1 MLKRI
6 IDKLGIKNVDT
17 RKKFK
22 RNNSSVNPLYNPRK
36 NPPPL
41 IENALRENNFS
52 NVGTRTRSPHTG
64 PSIPNAPSQA
74 KNVYKQELDLVIK
87 DERKLTQELNLILT
101 SIYKPDID
109 EKAFREKKFKEK
121 AMRKGASYTIEQYKA
136 EVNKKLKEEKQNLDT
151 LLDNLLD
158 DDYPNNKKEI
168 DDMCLTIL
176 SIYNNILDPYGEKNK
191 NNNAIPL
198 NIFTSNSY
206 DNSFDKNNNNLTP
219 FFIYRYIDV
228 TPVREDTGFLQVV
241 KRFRENINIYR
252 KNSPREII
260 KEFNEIIKYIKKI
273 NPYYIDTDDDIVK
286 NKTKTDTI
294 LYILQ
299 GVTADIDFIYK
310 YLNITR
316 PDDYLSITDKE
327 NINNKAVEIYNV
339 LLDYDINGENIEKF
353 NELLNYI
360 KNLIASKKLNITSKN
375 RMIQDIINSDISIK
389 KKNNQD
395 ISVKEKYNQ
404 YMTTLNGFTNEK
416 IEIIKENEKIDKN
429 IYDNKKEK
437 EKIDKKIYKDKK
449 QKQELFKNLFKIDES
464 IKNNMLKKDKNNTK
478 MIEIDKKIDRMQK
491 ENDEFIEYVI
501 THIKQKADKKIK
513 SIQNDITKYKRIVDS
528 LVEENTIKDEQIS
541 IYKSKLNH
549 IRHTNT
555 QPLKNVATI
564 ATTILGKLTKKI
576 PSPNS
581 TITTP
586 NNESKSK
593 HYYSSM
599 IRALKLQK
607 EGSQIYFNDNLK
619 KYINSSFNL
628 YCYCHIYGFRKAI
641 NKLLGESY
649 VLLEEVLYEIISD
662 CKTEGYGEIKEQYD
676 ECKKAINYID
686 KEIEDKQQRIK
697 KLSIDKSG
705 KGILSIFSN
714 SKQTQVMIDK
724 LRAEIDTRELEKNEK
739 IRKLQKI
746 AEMGN
751 CIDTLP
757 TNSPFKPMYITYKNN
772 AIIYEELMKII
783 NKVPYA
789 IIDSLEW
796 NGFFSSIDN
805 YTHQYYS
812 RASNSMSKTYKDD
825 LDGYGD
831 DGDDFSKLLLFVEQY
846 DDTYKPRNLIIHY
859 IHSMI
864 ISNNTNI
871 CTSEGLIPLY
881 NMQLTKGMK
890 DASEVR
896 RIKNVVTTI
905 KREGQ
910 ENYGGSRKRNKNTK
924 KYKHKKNKTKK
935 RL

>member
-6 IDKLGIKNVDT
+6 IDKLGIKNVGT
-17 RKKFK
+17 SKKSK
-22 RNNSSVNPLYNPRK
+22 RSNSSVNPLYNSRK

-121 AMRKGASYTIEQYKA
+121 AIRKGASYTIEQYKA
-136 EVNKKLKEEKQNLDT
+136 EVNKKLKEEIQNLDT

-176 SIYNNILDPYGEKNK
+176 SIYNNILDPYGEKNI

-206 DNSFDKNNNNLTP
+206 DNSFDKNNNLTP

-273 NPYYIDTDDDIVK
+273 NSYYIDTDDDIVK

-389 KKNNQD
+389 KK
-395 ISVKEKYNQ
+395 
-404 YMTTLNGFTNEK
+404 
-416 IEIIKENEKIDKN
+416 IIK
-429 IYDNKKEK
+429 
-437 EKIDKKIYKDKK
+437 
-449 QKQELFKNLFKIDES
+449 
-464 IKNNMLKKDKNNTK
+464 
-478 MIEIDKKIDRMQK
+478 
-491 ENDEFIEYVI
+491 
-501 THIKQKADKKIK
+501 
-513 SIQNDITKYKRIVDS
+513 
-528 LVEENTIKDEQIS
+528 
-541 IYKSKLNH
+541 
-549 IRHTNT
+549 
-555 QPLKNVATI
+555 
-564 ATTILGKLTKKI
+564 
-576 PSPNS
+576 
-581 TITTP
+581 
-586 NNESKSK
+586 
-593 HYYSSM
+593 
-599 IRALKLQK
+599 
-607 EGSQIYFNDNLK
+607 
-619 KYINSSFNL
+619 
-628 YCYCHIYGFRKAI
+628 
-641 NKLLGESY
+641 
-649 VLLEEVLYEIISD
+649 
-662 CKTEGYGEIKEQYD
+662 
-676 ECKKAINYID
+676 
-686 KEIEDKQQRIK
+686 
-697 KLSIDKSG
+697 
-705 KGILSIFSN
+705 IF
-714 SKQTQVMIDK
+714 Q
-724 LRAEIDTRELEKNEK
+724 
-739 IRKLQKI
+739 
-746 AEMGN
+746 
-751 CIDTLP
+751 
-757 TNSPFKPMYITYKNN
+757 
-772 AIIYEELMKII
+772 
-783 NKVPYA
+783 
-789 IIDSLEW
+789 
-796 NGFFSSIDN
+796 
-805 YTHQYYS
+805 
-812 RASNSMSKTYKDD
+812 
-825 LDGYGD
+825 
-831 DGDDFSKLLLFVEQY
+831 
-846 DDTYKPRNLIIHY
+846 
-859 IHSMI
+859 
-864 ISNNTNI
+864 
-871 CTSEGLIPLY
+871 
-881 NMQLTKGMK
+881 
-890 DASEVR
+890 
-896 RIKNVVTTI
+896 
-905 KREGQ
+905 
-910 ENYGGSRKRNKNTK
+910 
-924 KYKHKKNKTKK
+924 
-935 RL
+935 